1 MKRIIV
7 IMLWLNTMVYFPTI
21 SYGGAAAETAG
32 QILAKLSKLPPE
44 QRQKVL
50 VEKAKGEGK
59 YRFIARCRRSRSIR
73 LSSYSANAIRSS
85 R

>member
-1 MKRIIV
+1 MKRIFV

-44 QRQKVL
+44 NGKRFLSRKP
-50 VEKAKGEGK
+50 KARDK